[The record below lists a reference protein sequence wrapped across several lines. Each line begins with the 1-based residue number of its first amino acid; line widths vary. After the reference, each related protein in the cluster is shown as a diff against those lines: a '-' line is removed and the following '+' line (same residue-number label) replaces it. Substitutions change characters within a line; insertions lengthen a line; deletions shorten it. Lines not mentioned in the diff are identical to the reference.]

1 MRRTF
6 TVAVLAAALVVAVF
20 ALPAL
25 AGKGFTTIQATLSG
39 DADPD
44 GSGSALLKVDTK
56 TSFRTICH
64 EIQVENVSRPITG
77 GIVSV
82 GESGELVGRLIIQ
95 DRGGTLEGCTAQAGI
110 KNRDLMRIQKDP
122 AGHFLH
128 LYNDEHP
135 CDVSGP
141 DRACPPGALI
151 GQLQG
156 VS

>member
-1 MRRTF
+1 M
-6 TVAVLAAALVVAVF
+6 LAAALVVAVF

-25 AGKGFTTIQATLSG
+25 AGKGFQATLSG

-44 GSGSALLKVDTK
+44 GSGSALLQIDTK
-56 TSFRTICH
+56 TSFGTVCH
-64 EIQVENVSRPITG
+64 ETQVENVSRPITG

-122 AGHFLH
+122 AGRFLH
-128 LYNDEHP
+128 LYNDGIP
-135 CDVSGP
+135 ATSAARTGP
-141 DRACPPGALI
+141 ARRER
-151 GQLQG
+151 
-156 VS
+156 